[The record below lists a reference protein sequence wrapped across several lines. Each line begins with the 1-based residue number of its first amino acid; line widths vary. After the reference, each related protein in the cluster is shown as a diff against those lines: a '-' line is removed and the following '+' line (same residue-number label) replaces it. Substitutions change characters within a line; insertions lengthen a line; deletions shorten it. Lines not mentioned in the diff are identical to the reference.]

1 MNNSREIILDKL
13 RKAKAVGATNGL
25 KIRLSQEE
33 ASASVFVPAQ
43 GDLSEHFKSELEKI
57 SGNCFIVEN
66 IIEAGQ
72 KISERLK
79 EESIDNVYCS
89 ENDLAIKLSSIAFT
103 DDPEAVKTCKATITG
118 CEYLIAR
125 TGSVMVSNA
134 NKSER
139 RPHVAPDLHIV
150 VGLKSQ
156 LVPDLIEA
164 LQGMMLKYKDKLPS
178 WISNITGPSRTAD
191 IEKTLILG
199 AHGPKKLVVFIV
211 GNENS

>member
-13 RKAKAVGATNGL
+13 RKAKASGATDGL
-25 KIRLSQEE
+25 EIKLNQEE
-33 ASASVFVPAQ
+33 ASTSVFVPAQ

-57 SGNCFIVEN
+57 SGKCFIVEN
-66 IIEAGQ
+66 IIDAGQ
-72 KISERLK
+72 IISEILK

-89 ENDLAIKLSSIAFT
+89 DNDLSIKFSSITFT
-103 DDPEAVKTCKATITG
+103 NDPEAVKSCKATITG
-118 CEYLIAR
+118 CEHLIAR

-134 NKSER
+134 NKSGR

-150 VGLKSQ
+150 VASKAQ
-156 LVPDLIEA
+156 LVPDLSDAIRSIKE
-164 LQGMMLKYKDKLPS
+164 KYSGKLPS

-199 AHGPKKLVVFIV
+199 AHGPKKLIV
-211 GNENS
+211 LILENLN